1 MATINELK
9 KYLNYEFSSGPYTGE
24 DYKKFQ
30 TKYINYL
37 RSMCRNYGWELVSI
51 GRNHYC
57 FSAFVKSRENKY
69 VYLSISDVRFFNNEW
84 FYHILIRRAEH
95 EKDYHGRGNHY
106 ADLNTLPVGI
116 DCLFRGL

>member
-1 MATINELK
+1 MATFNELS

-24 DYKKFQ
+24 DYKNFQ

-37 RSMCRNYGWELVSI
+37 RSMCREYGWELVNI

-57 FSAFVKSRENKY
+57 FSAFIKNRENKY
-69 VYLSISDVRFFNNEW
+69 VYISISDVRHFNKDW

-95 EKDYHGRGNHY
+95 EKDYRGGRNCY
-106 ADLNTLPVGI
+106 AALQTLPVGI
-116 DCLFRGL
+116 DCLFQGL

>member
-37 RSMCRNYGWELVSI
+37 RSMCKNYGWELVNV

-57 FSAFVKSRENKY
+57 FSAFVKNQENKY
-69 VYLSISDVRFFNNEW
+69 VYLSISDVRFLNNEW
-84 FYHILIRRAEH
+84 F
-95 EKDYHGRGNHY
+95 YHGRGNHY
-106 ADLNTLPVGI
+106 TDLNTLPVGI
-116 DCLFRGL
+116 DCLFQGL

>member
-37 RSMCRNYGWELVSI
+37 RS
-51 GRNHYC
+51 
-57 FSAFVKSRENKY
+57 
-69 VYLSISDVRFFNNEW
+69 ISDVRFLNNEW

-116 DCLFRGL
+116 DCLFQGL